1 MLSGKCVV
9 LGVTGG
15 IAAYKACEIVSRL
28 KKLHANV
35 RVVMTE
41 HACRFVAPLSFETL
55 SGNQV
60 YVSQFDHNWEIEHIS
75 LAKSADLMLVNLVH
89 RNDIVVT
96 QDYGLAALCLARGA
110 RPLDQN
116 GRIYDESNI
125 DSLLGMRHISQKI
138 RRAGGRTKGPSKR
151 TKEQD
156 EWFEQSLEKLLSEG
170 SPE

>member
-1 MLSGKCVV
+1 MHLWIDADACPVVDLAIRIADRQQVPVTLVCDDAHHMLRDGAQ
-9 LGVTGG
+9 T
-15 IAAYKACEIVSRL
+15 I
-28 KKLHANV
+28 
-35 RVVMTE
+35 T
-41 HACRFVAPLSFETL
+41 VAR
-55 SGNQV
+55 GA
-60 YVSQFDHNWEIEHIS
+60 D
-75 LAKSADLMLVNLVH
+75 SADLMLVNLVH

>member
-1 MLSGKCVV
+1 MDFILPEYSLKNLRTAMESGHFFAVARYAKNELGEDFKGEGAVPVV
-9 LGVTGG
+9 TALEVDE
-15 IAAYKACEIVSRL
+15 AAQTI
-28 KKLHANV
+28 
-35 RVVMTE
+35 T
-41 HACRFVAPLSFETL
+41 VAR
-55 SGNQV
+55 GA
-60 YVSQFDHNWEIEHIS
+60 D
-75 LAKSADLMLVNLVH
+75 SADLMLVNLVH

-156 EWFEQSLEKLLSEG
+156 EWFEQSLEKLLREG

>member
-1 MLSGKCVV
+1 MHLWIDADACPVVDLAIRTAGRHQVPVTLVCDDAHHMLRDGAQ
-9 LGVTGG
+9 T
-15 IAAYKACEIVSRL
+15 I
-28 KKLHANV
+28 
-35 RVVMTE
+35 T
-41 HACRFVAPLSFETL
+41 VAR
-55 SGNQV
+55 GA
-60 YVSQFDHNWEIEHIS
+60 D
-75 LAKSADLMLVNLVH
+75 SADLMLVNLVH

-138 RRAGGRTKGPSKR
+138 RRAGGRTKGPPKR

>member
-1 MLSGKCVV
+1 MHLWIDADACPVVDLAIRTAGRHQVPVTLVCDDAHHMLRDGAQ
-9 LGVTGG
+9 T
-15 IAAYKACEIVSRL
+15 I
-28 KKLHANV
+28 
-35 RVVMTE
+35 T
-41 HACRFVAPLSFETL
+41 VAR
-55 SGNQV
+55 GA
-60 YVSQFDHNWEIEHIS
+60 D
-75 LAKSADLMLVNLVH
+75 SADLMLVNLVR

-156 EWFEQSLEKLLSEG
+156 EWFEQSLEKLLREG